1 MQIIDE
7 GYIAAE
13 NLTATIIT
21 SNNDATITVITN
33 KIDTSRTEVKVV
45 LQTLTQNNIKTEA
58 NQI

>member
-45 LQTLTQNNIKTEA
+45 L
-58 NQI
+58 